1 MIYIHIK
8 LVLLYTY
15 QCITCVYITLERYR
29 FITHQ
34 PSDVH
39 LRINIRTYMRG
50 DLVRI
55 YVCNIHIITQVYFG
69 YNYPFSRDMFYK
81 CSCIKVICL

>member
-1 MIYIHIK
+1 MY
-8 LVLLYTY
+8 
-15 QCITCVYITLERYR
+15 
-29 FITHQ
+29 
-34 PSDVH
+34 

-69 YNYPFSRDMFYK
+69 YNYPFSRKVQTEICFTSAVALRLYVYKVIMPYK
-81 CSCIKVICL
+81 CT